1 MNPTKPAERS
11 AKDQMLESAIFL
23 MRRSGL
29 SGAGINQVLAHSGAP
44 KGSMYYYFPA
54 GKVQLTAEA
63 LMLYGARVADYF
75 ETTLASKRT
84 PQAKVRALFRFIAGR
99 LEQGNFDQSCAVG
112 AVTLDIEPEVAALRL
127 VVAEAMASWQAIV
140 ARHIPMHSAA
150 SARSFAGLVITAVEG
165 GYIRGRAE
173 RSTQP
178 LIDAGE
184 WLARLAEGT
193 AK

>member
-1 MNPTKPAERS
+1 MAPVKTVERG
-11 AKDQMLESAIFL
+11 AKSRMLESAIFL
-23 MRRSGL
+23 MRHSGL

-63 LMLYGARVADYF
+63 LKLYGGRVAAYF
-75 ETTLASKRT
+75 EATLASKRK
-84 PQAKVRALFRFIAGR
+84 PGAKIRALFRVIAGR
-99 LEQGNFDQSCAVG
+99 LQQSNFDQSCAIG
-112 AVTLDIEPEVAALRL
+112 AVTLDIAPEVAALRP
-127 VVAEAMASWQAIV
+127 VVAEVMASWQAIV
-140 ARHIPMHSAA
+140 ARHIPMRGSA

-178 LIDAGE
+178 LVDAGE
-184 WLARLAEGT
+184 WLARLAEESS
-193 AK
+193 K

>member
-1 MNPTKPAERS
+1 MTSGKNAARD
-11 AKDQMLESAIFL
+11 ARNQMLESTIFL
-23 MRRSGL
+23 MRHSGL
-29 SGAGINQVLAHSGAP
+29 SGAGVNQVLTHSDAP

-63 LMLYGARVADYF
+63 LRLYGVRVATSF
-75 ETTLASKRT
+75 EATLASKRK
-84 PQAKVRALFRFIAGR
+84 PRAKILALFRFIAGR

-112 AVTLDIEPEVAALRL
+112 AVTLDIEPEVEVLRP

-150 SARSFAGLVITAVEG
+150 RARSFAGLVVTAIEG

-184 WLARLAEGT
+184 WLARLAEEN